1 MAESW
6 NDAIPASRYR
16 AGNPN
21 NSLGNY
27 TDRID
32 QAVEKLLEAAEE
44 HVTASKKRA
53 RYEVKWR
60 RHLDKCLLML
70 AGKDNPANKSE
81 KSREAWARD
90 QADEEGTTGAK
101 LWEYYKLAEAAEKSA
116 EVYVRALQSAL
127 TGLQSNAK
135 TVRGATGFD

>member
-6 NDAIPASRYR
+6 NDAIPADRYR

-21 NSLGNY
+21 NSLHNY
-27 TDRID
+27 NERID
-32 QAVEKLLEAAEE
+32 DAVDKLLEAAEG
-44 HVTASKKRA
+44 HVTASKRRA

-81 KSREAWARD
+81 KSREAWARS
-90 QADEEGTTGAK
+90 QADGEGTLGDK
-101 LWEYYKLAEAAEKSA
+101 LWEHYKLAEADEKSA

-127 TGLQSNAK
+127 TGLQTNAK
-135 TVRGATGFD
+135 TVRAATGLD